1 MTYKD
6 LTERQLGEPIE
17 AADSD
22 IIVADVDEYMKEG
35 LQTIVNSIP
44 TDMLFQL
51 ESTGDFV
58 SSGSNTDVDETIDN
72 AAGNGT
78 TNASTTNSNDSGVT
92 AADANHIFNLPA
104 DVTVTAV
111 NFTLTWVYGGSGSGT
126 WTASARAGSTAN
138 DTYFSN
144 ASNYKR
150 MTKSYNQGTST
161 DNITLTLNSPI
172 TTTDGNTRVLVTTS
186 IHSQASMGSLTFS
199 TKPTISA
206 ITYTTTVSEGVDVGT
221 NKVLY
226 VMREHD
232 TETVTDGS
240 KLMVECREVPPS
252 LKGRLTAGSGWQ
264 EQATE
269 SDPVYYKQVNKVH
282 ILPTSLSTNSLVYW
296 VKVPPSTWTSGTLP
310 NANDY
315 MGGSILK
322 ELEPMLLS
330 YTTMRC
336 LQQKLAKVQIGA
348 TASIEQDI
356 ADEDFDIVQARQVLV
371 QDLTQRIQEK
381 EKDFQTGLAL
391 LQRGTYQ
398 DKTGDD
404 VKRPPTYTGI
414 AQ

>member
-6 LTERQLGEPIE
+6 LVINQLGENV
-17 AADSD
+17 AASD
-22 IIVADVDEYMKEG
+22 TDILTTDVDEYMKEG

-44 TDMLFQL
+44 SDMLFQL
-51 ESTGDFV
+51 ESSQDFAV
-58 SSGSNTDVDETIDN
+58 
-72 AAGNGT
+72 
-78 TNASTTNSNDSGVT
+78 ASTPAVGTPYTQPVGTHALNENATAYTDERDATKDSYHVFT
-92 AADANHIFNLPA
+92 LPA
-104 DVTVTAV
+104 NVTITAI
-111 NFTLTWVYGGSGSGT
+111 NYTLTWAWGGSGSGT
-126 WTASARAGSTAN
+126 FAATHRAGVTNNEKSFAAAGTTKITTTTYTQDTATVN
-138 DTYFSN
+138 VSLELP
-144 ASNYKR
+144 
-150 MTKSYNQGTST
+150 TSV
-161 DNITLTLNSPI
+161 S
-172 TTTDGNTRVLVTTS
+172 TTDGNTKILVVVATTNL
-186 IHSQASMGSLTFS
+186 SLGDRTLT

-206 ITYTTTVSEGVDVGT
+206 ITYSSQASEGVDVGT

-232 TETVTDGS
+232 TETVTDGT

-269 SDPVYYKQVNKVH
+269 SDPVYYKQGSKVH
-282 ILPTSLSTNSLVYW
+282 ILPQSLSTNSLVYW

-322 ELEPMLLS
+322 ELEPILLS
-330 YTTMRC
+330 YTVMRC

-348 TASIEQDI
+348 SASIEEDI

-371 QDLTQRIQEK
+371 QDLTQRVQEK